1 MAEQRVDVADDED
14 IKPVRPRRV
23 TRVAEAVEADDTLG
37 NADEAGFAEFAEN
50 AGAHTL
56 PELLEAAASYMSFV
70 EGRDQFSRPQL
81 MTKLRQA
88 EGDASSREERLRSFG
103 QLLRDGKIEKKGGGR
118 FAASDN
124 IGFKPDE
131 RAAG

>member
-1 MAEQRVDVADDED
+1 MRNVEVVETAE
-14 IKPVRPRRV
+14 
-23 TRVAEAVEADDTLG
+23 TTGTDT
-37 NADEAGFAEFAEN
+37 GFVEFAESQ
-50 AGAHTL
+50 GAHTL

-81 MTKLRQA
+81 MTKLLQA
-88 EGDASSREERLRSFG
+88 EGEASSREERLRSFG
-103 QLLRDGKIEKKGGGR
+103 QLLREGKIEKKGGGR

-124 IGFKPDE
+124 IGFKPDA